1 MPGNRVSAQSIIPV
15 EHQCDISSDRRC
27 VEQQA
32 HDSTK
37 SHRFKSNKSQLSP
50 IDQNQCNC
58 SLDSLCVGIVNN
70 RSICLCRLTKMSPRR
85 FLGSICKNNMCMN
98 EDVCAPYNDRISFT
112 EFTCLNECRNEAQ
125 RFQDNPICPTKI
137 MCVCRECFYATQC
150 QFTT

>member
-58 SLDSLCVGIVNN
+58 SLDSLCVGI
-70 RSICLCRLTKMSPRR
+70 
-85 FLGSICKNNMCMN
+85 
-98 EDVCAPYNDRISFT
+98 
-112 EFTCLNECRNEAQ
+112 
-125 RFQDNPICPTKI
+125 
-137 MCVCRECFYATQC
+137 
-150 QFTT
+150 

>member
-37 SHRFKSNKSQLSP
+37 SHRFESNKSQLSP

-58 SLDSLCVGIVNN
+58 SLDSLCVGI
-70 RSICLCRLTKMSPRR
+70 
-85 FLGSICKNNMCMN
+85 
-98 EDVCAPYNDRISFT
+98 
-112 EFTCLNECRNEAQ
+112 
-125 RFQDNPICPTKI
+125 
-137 MCVCRECFYATQC
+137 
-150 QFTT
+150 